1 MPIKISVI
9 TASYNNIATIS
20 DAYNSLREQTYSDIE
35 RIWIDGAS
43 SDGTKELL
51 ESLYNSNNGIFIS
64 EPDKGIYNALNKGIK
79 LATGDIVGF
88 LHADD
93 IFNDKYCIERIAKI
107 FSDPEVQAVYGDLV
121 YVKKDSP
128 SEVVRRWKSKKF
140 YRSLLKSGWMPPHP
154 TLYIRREIYQ
164 NLGGFDE
171 NYKISSDYD
180 FILKLFLIPNL
191 KIIYLPTTLVK
202 MRVGGTSNRSI
213 LNIFNKSREDFQ
225 AIKSN
230 NVGGIRTLILK
241 NISKFHQFW

>member
-1 MPIKISVI
+1 MSIKISVI
-9 TASYNNIATIS
+9 TASYNNIATVS
-20 DAYNSLREQTYSDIE
+20 DTYHSLREQTYSNIE

-51 ESLYNSNNGIFIS
+51 ESLYNSNNGVFIS
-64 EPDKGIYNALNKGIK
+64 ESDKGIYNALNKGIK
-79 LATGDIVGF
+79 LATGDVVGF

-93 IFNDKYCIERIAKI
+93 TFNDKHCIECIAKI
-107 FSDPEVQAVYGDLV
+107 FSDPEVQVVYGDLV
-121 YVKKDSP
+121 YVKKDST

-140 YRSLLKSGWMPPHP
+140 NKSLLKSGWMPPHP